1 MDNQDTIA
9 AISTPLGK
17 SGIGIVRLSGPD
29 ALAIAKKLYRTESGT
44 DLTEVE
50 SHTLHHGLVYDPGS
64 NDPIDEALFTV
75 MRSPNTY
82 TKEDVVEINCH
93 GGIVPLRETL
103 DLVLD
108 NGARPA
114 EPGEFTKRAFLN
126 GRLTLDQAKSVN
138 DIIEAKTRFSLEL
151 SVDRLE
157 GKFSKF
163 LDSLREE
170 LTSLLAEIEVM
181 IDYPDYEDSVV
192 PREELRDELDGIR
205 ERVKEFL
212 ADSKDGKIVKEGHR
226 VAILGRPN
234 VGKSTLLNTLLEE
247 ERAIVS
253 ETPGTTRDTIE
264 AELSING
271 IPFLVTDTAG
281 IRETEGDIEQKGV
294 RKAKEQGEEADLALF
309 LLDVEAGVQDADVEI
324 SREMDREK
332 TILVLNK
339 IDLVNNLSVARF
351 TDKIGEDWAKVVKL
365 SAREGKGLASLE
377 DGLTEMVWGGEVKKD
392 ESLVLL
398 NIQEKQMLREASDD
412 LQDAVNALE
421 AGRSI
426 DLVEVDIREGRRK
439 MGRLLGEDLSDEI
452 LDRVFSQF
460 CVGK

>member
-29 ALAIAKKLYRTESGT
+29 APAIASKLFRAKSGT
-44 DLTEVE
+44 DLAEVE
-50 SHTLHHGLVYDPGS
+50 SHTLHHGMVYDPGS
-64 NDPIDEALFTV
+64 NDLIDEALFTV
-75 MRSPNTY
+75 MKSPNTY

-103 DLVLD
+103 DLVLEY
-108 NGARPA
+108 GARPA

-126 GRLTLDQAKSVN
+126 GRLTLDQARSVN

-157 GKFSKF
+157 GKFSEF
-163 LDSLREE
+163 LDSVREE

-192 PREELRDELDGIR
+192 PREELMEDLVGIR
-205 ERVKEFL
+205 ESIKEFL

-234 VGKSTLLNTLLEE
+234 VGKSTLLNRLLKE

-281 IRETEGDIEQKGV
+281 IRETEGDIERKGV
-294 RKAKEQGEEADLALF
+294 RKAKEQGKEADLALF
-309 LLDVEAGVQDADVEI
+309 LVDAGEGVNDSDAEI
-324 SREMDREK
+324 SQEMDRDK
-332 TILVLNK
+332 TVLVLNK
-339 IDLVNNLSVARF
+339 IDLVNNLSVSKF
-351 TDKIGEDWAKVVKL
+351 TDTIGADWAKVVEL
-365 SAREGKGLASLE
+365 SAREGEGLAALE
-377 DGLTEMVWGGEVKKD
+377 DALTEMVWGGEVKKD

-398 NIQEKQMLREASDD
+398 NVQEKQMLREAIED
-412 LQDAVNALE
+412 LEYAETALE
-421 AGRSI
+421 EGRSI

-452 LDRVFSQF
+452 LDQVFSQF

>member
-1 MDNQDTIA
+1 MDNRDTIA

-29 ALAIAKKLYRTESGT
+29 ALAIASKLFRTKSGT
-44 DLTEVE
+44 NLAEVE
-50 SHTLHHGLVYDPGS
+50 SHTLHHGLVYKPGS
-64 NDPIDEALFTV
+64 NDRIDEALFTV
-75 MRSPNTY
+75 MKSPNTY

-103 DLVLD
+103 DLVLE

-138 DIIEAKTRFSLEL
+138 DIIESKTRFSLEL

-157 GKFSKF
+157 GKFSEF
-163 LDSLREE
+163 LDSVREE
-170 LTSLLAEIEVM
+170 LTSLLAEIEVI

-192 PREELRDELDGIR
+192 PREELEEDLVGIS
-205 ERVKEFL
+205 ERIKDFL

-281 IRETEGDIEQKGV
+281 IRETEGDIERKGV
-294 RKAKEQGEEADLALF
+294 RKAKEQGKEADLALF
-309 LLDVEAGVQDADVEI
+309 LVDAAEGVNDSDVEI
-324 SREMDREK
+324 SQEMDRDK
-332 TILVLNK
+332 TVLVLNK
-339 IDLVNNLSVARF
+339 IDLVNNLSVNRF
-351 TDKIGEDWAKVVKL
+351 TDTIGKGWANVVEL
-365 SAREGKGLASLE
+365 SAREGEGLAALE
-377 DGLTEMVWGGEVKKD
+377 DALTEMVWGGEVKKD

-398 NIQEKQMLREASDD
+398 NVQEKQMLREAIKD
-412 LQDAVNALE
+412 LEEAETALE
-421 AGRSI
+421 EGRSI

>member
-17 SGIGIVRLSGPD
+17 SGIGIVRLSGSD
-29 ALAIAKKLYRTESGT
+29 AVAIARKLYRAESGT
-44 DLTEVE
+44 DLTEVK
-50 SHTLHHGLVYDPGS
+50 SHTLHHGLVYDPNS

-75 MRSPNTY
+75 MKSPNTY

-103 DLVLD
+103 DLVLE

-157 GKFSKF
+157 GKFSEF
-163 LDSLREE
+163 LDSVREE

-192 PREELRDELDGIR
+192 PREELMGDLAEIQ
-205 ERVKEFL
+205 ERIKEFL
-212 ADSKDGKIVKEGHR
+212 ADSKDGKIMKEGHR

-234 VGKSTLLNTLLEE
+234 VGKSTLLNRLLEE

-281 IRETEGDIEQKGV
+281 IRETEGDIERKGV

-309 LLDVEAGVQDADVEI
+309 LLDAGAGVKGSDVEI
-324 SREMDREK
+324 SQEMDREK
-332 TILVLNK
+332 TVLVLNK
-339 IDLVNNLSVARF
+339 IDLVNNLSVSKF
-351 TDKIGEDWAKVVKL
+351 TDKIGEDWANVVEL
-365 SAREGKGLASLE
+365 SASEGGGLASLE
-377 DGLTEMVWGGEVKKD
+377 DALTEMVWGGEVKKD

-398 NIQEKQMLREASDD
+398 NVQEKQMLREAAED
-412 LQDAVNALE
+412 LQDAVRALE
-421 AGRSI
+421 SGRPI
-426 DLVEVDIREGRRK
+426 DLVEVDVREGRRK

>member
-1 MDNQDTIA
+1 MDNRDTIA

-29 ALAIAKKLYRTESGT
+29 ALAIASKLFRTKSGT
-44 DLTEVE
+44 NLAEVE
-50 SHTLHHGLVYDPGS
+50 SHTLHHGLVYEPGS
-64 NDPIDEALFTV
+64 NDRIDEALFTV
-75 MRSPNTY
+75 MKSPNTY

-103 DLVLD
+103 DLVLE

-138 DIIEAKTRFSLEL
+138 DIIESKTRFSLEL

-157 GKFSKF
+157 GKFSEF
-163 LDSLREE
+163 LDSVREE
-170 LTSLLAEIEVM
+170 LTSLLAEIEVI

-192 PREELRDELDGIR
+192 PREELEEDLVGIS
-205 ERVKEFL
+205 ERIKDFL

-281 IRETEGDIEQKGV
+281 IRETEGDIERKGV
-294 RKAKEQGEEADLALF
+294 RKAKEQGKEADLALF
-309 LLDVEAGVQDADVEI
+309 LVDAAEGVNDSDVEI
-324 SREMDREK
+324 SQEMDRDK
-332 TILVLNK
+332 TVLVLNK
-339 IDLVNNLSVARF
+339 IDLVNNLSVNRF
-351 TDKIGEDWAKVVKL
+351 TDTIGKGWANVVEL
-365 SAREGKGLASLE
+365 SAREGEGLAALE
-377 DGLTEMVWGGEVKKD
+377 DALTEMVWGGEVKKD

-398 NIQEKQMLREASDD
+398 NVQEKQMLREAIKD
-412 LQDAVNALE
+412 LEEAETALE
-421 AGRSI
+421 EGRSI

>member
-1 MDNQDTIA
+1 MDKQDTIA

-29 ALAIAKKLYRTESGT
+29 ALEITRELFRTESGR
-44 DLTEVE
+44 DLAEVK
-50 SHTLHHGLVYDPGS
+50 SHTLHHGLVYDRGS
-64 NDPIDEALFTV
+64 DDPIDEALFTV
-75 MRSPNTY
+75 MKSPNTY

-103 DLVLD
+103 DLVLE

-138 DIIEAKTRFSLEL
+138 DIIESKTRFSLEL

-157 GKFSKF
+157 GKFSEF

-181 IDYPDYEDSVV
+181 IDYPDYEDSMV
-192 PREELRDELDGIR
+192 PREELMKDLAGIR
-205 ERVKEFL
+205 ERIKEFL
-212 ADSKDGKIVKEGHR
+212 ADSKDGKILKEGHR

-281 IRETEGDIEQKGV
+281 IRETEGDIERKGV

-309 LLDVEAGVQDADVEI
+309 LLDAGAGVKDSDIKIAH
-324 SREMDREK
+324 EMDRKK
-332 TILVLNK
+332 TVLVLNK
-339 IDLVNNLSVARF
+339 IDLVHNLSASKF
-351 TDKIGEDWAKVVKL
+351 TDKIGGGWANVVEL
-365 SAREGKGLASLE
+365 SAMEGIGLASLE
-377 DGLTEMVWGGEVKKD
+377 DALTEMVWGGEVEKD
-392 ESLVLL
+392 ESIVLL
-398 NIQEKQMLREASDD
+398 NVQEKQMLREAVKD
-412 LQDAVNALE
+412 LQDAVSALE

-452 LDRVFSQF
+452 LDQVFSQF

>member
-29 ALAIAKKLYRTESGT
+29 ALAIASKIFRAKSGT
-44 DLTEVE
+44 GLAEVE

-64 NDPIDEALFTV
+64 NDRIDEALFTV
-75 MRSPNTY
+75 MKSPNTY

-103 DLVLD
+103 DLVLE

-126 GRLTLDQAKSVN
+126 GRLTLDQARSVN
-138 DIIEAKTRFSLEL
+138 DIIESKTRFSLEL

-157 GKFSKF
+157 GKFSEF
-163 LDSLREE
+163 LDSVREE
-170 LTSLLAEIEVM
+170 LTSLLAEIEVI

-192 PREELRDELDGIR
+192 PREELMEDLVGIR
-205 ERVKEFL
+205 ERIKEFL

-253 ETPGTTRDTIE
+253 ERPGTTRDTIE

-271 IPFLVTDTAG
+271 IPFLITDTAG
-281 IRETEGDIEQKGV
+281 IRETEGDIERKGV
-294 RKAKEQGEEADLALF
+294 RKAKEQGKEADLALF
-309 LLDVEAGVQDADVEI
+309 LVDAGEGVSEADVEI
-324 SREMDREK
+324 SQEMDRDK
-332 TILVLNK
+332 TVLVLNK
-339 IDLVNNLSVARF
+339 IDLVNNLSVNRF
-351 TDKIGEDWAKVVKL
+351 TDTIGEDWAKVVEL
-365 SAREGKGLASLE
+365 SAREGEGLAALE
-377 DGLTEMVWGGEVKKD
+377 DALSEMVWGGEVEKD

-398 NIQEKQMLREASDD
+398 NVQEKQMLREATKD
-412 LQDAVNALE
+412 LEDAETALE
-421 AGRSI
+421 EGRSI

-452 LDRVFSQF
+452 LDQVFSQF

>member
-1 MDNQDTIA
+1 MINQDTIA

-17 SGIGIVRLSGPD
+17 SGIGIVRLSGSS
-29 ALAIAKKLYRTESGT
+29 ALSVAEKLFRSESGL
-44 DLTEVE
+44 DLAQVE
-50 SHTLHHGLVYDPGS
+50 SHTLHHGLVYDPDS
-64 NDPIDEALFTV
+64 NAPVDEVLFTV
-75 MRSPNTY
+75 MKSPNTY
-82 TKEDVVEINCH
+82 TREDVVEINCH

-103 DLVLD
+103 DLVLEY
-108 NGARPA
+108 GARPA

-138 DIIEAKTRFSLEL
+138 DIIESKTRFSLEL

-157 GKFSKF
+157 GKFSEF
-163 LDSLREE
+163 LDSMREE

-181 IDYPDYEDSVV
+181 MDYPDYEDSVV
-192 PREELRDELDGIR
+192 PREELMEDLAGIR
-205 ERVKEFL
+205 ERIKKFL

-234 VGKSTLLNTLLEE
+234 VGKSTLLNRLLEE

-271 IPFLVTDTAG
+271 IPFLITDTAG
-281 IRETEGDIEQKGV
+281 IRETEGDIERKGV
-294 RKAKEQGEEADLALF
+294 RKAKEQGKEADLALF
-309 LLDVEAGVQDADVEI
+309 LLDAGDGVNESDVEI
-324 SREMDREK
+324 SKEMDRDK
-332 TILVLNK
+332 TVLVLNK
-339 IDLVNNLSVARF
+339 IDLVDSLPEDRF
-351 TDKIGEDWAKVVKL
+351 TDTINGGWANVVEL
-365 SAREGKGLASLE
+365 SAREGRGLAELE
-377 DGLTEMVWGGEVKKD
+377 DALTEMVWGGEVKKD

-398 NIQEKQMLREASDD
+398 NVQEKQMLREAVED
-412 LQDAVNALE
+412 LQDAISALE

>member
-29 ALAIAKKLYRTESGT
+29 ALAISRKVFRSEGGTE
-44 DLTEVE
+44 LAEVK

-64 NDPIDEALFTV
+64 DDPIDEALFTV
-75 MRSPNTY
+75 MKSPNTY

-103 DLVLD
+103 DLVLE

-163 LDSLREE
+163 LDSVRED

-192 PREELRDELDGIR
+192 PREELREDLDGIR
-205 ERVKEFL
+205 ERIEEFL

-281 IRETEGDIEQKGV
+281 IRETEGDIERKGV

-309 LLDVEAGVQDADVEI
+309 LLDAGAGVQDADFEI

-332 TILVLNK
+332 TVLVLNK
-339 IDLVNNLSVARF
+339 IDLVDSLSVDRF
-351 TDKIGEDWAKVVKL
+351 TDKIGGDWAKVVEL
-365 SAREGKGLASLE
+365 SAREGEGLASLE

-398 NIQEKQMLREASDD
+398 NVQEKQMLREAVDD
-412 LQDAVNALE
+412 IKDAVSALE

-426 DLVEVDIREGRRK
+426 DLVEVDVREGRRK